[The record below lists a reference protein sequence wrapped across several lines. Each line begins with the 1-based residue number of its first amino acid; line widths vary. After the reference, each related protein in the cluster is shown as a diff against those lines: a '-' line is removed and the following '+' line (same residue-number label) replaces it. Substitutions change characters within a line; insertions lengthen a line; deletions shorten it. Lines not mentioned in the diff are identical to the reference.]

1 MTILQVVHKYLHN
14 PRVFTIH
21 GVIADIFLQ
30 IVLQLCTPLYYL
42 RISKTNKTT
51 IMLIDVISKELG
63 LQADKVRNTVELLE
77 SGATVPFIARYRKE
91 ATGSMD
97 EVAIGNIKDMH
108 ERLKALVQRKET
120 IIVTIEEQGKLTPEL
135 KKRIDACFD
144 SVELED
150 IYLPYK
156 PKRRTRATMARER
169 GLEPLADIIIQQQCN
184 DVKGRA
190 RSFVCSDVP
199 TANDAIAGACD
210 IIAERVSEDEGA
222 RNAVRRLFSRR
233 GILVSKVVK
242 GKEGDGIKYSDYYE
256 WQENISRIS
265 SHRLLAI
272 MRGEDE
278 GFLRVS
284 ITADTDEAVEQLN
297 RRFVKRFSST
307 REYMELAIADG
318 YKRLLAPSIQT
329 ETRNAAKEKADD
341 EAIAVFAENLRQ
353 LLMSSPLGQKRVLAI
368 DPGFRTGCK
377 VVVLDSQGNLVRH
390 TVIYPHPPQNDRE
403 GAAHIITSLAKDY
416 AIEAFA
422 IGNGTAGR
430 ETEDFVRTLGL
441 AADIFPVNED
451 GASVYSASAVAR
463 EEFPDEDVTV
473 RGAVSIGRRLI
484 DPLSELVKIEPRSI
498 GVGQY
503 QHSVDQGKL
512 KERLDVVVE
521 SCVNKV
527 GVNLNT
533 ATKQILTHISG
544 LGPSL
549 AENIVKYRAANGDF
563 RTRKELLKVP
573 RLGNKA
579 FEQAAGFLRVIGG
592 DEPLDN
598 TAVHPESYDIVAR
611 MAKDSGVSLG
621 EFIANAELRKKVHLP
636 NYVTGSVG
644 MPTLTDIMDSL
655 NKRGLDPREQAKAFS
670 FDPNV
675 HGIEDLRVGMVL
687 PGLVSNITAF
697 GAFVNI
703 GVHQDGLVHIS
714 QLADRYVSSPGDV
727 VKLGQQVMVKVVE
740 VDLKRRR
747 ISLSMRGV

>member
-1 MTILQVVHKYLHN
+1 MLVNI
-14 PRVFTIH
+14 
-21 GVIADIFLQ
+21 IA
-30 IVLQLCTPLYYL
+30 
-42 RISKTNKTT
+42 
-51 IMLIDVISKELG
+51 KEFG
-63 LQADKVRNTVELLE
+63 LQPAKVKNTVELLDG
-77 SGATVPFIARYRKE
+77 GATVPFIARYRKE

-97 EVAIGNIKDMH
+97 EVAIGGIKDMY
-108 ERLKALVQRKET
+108 EKLKALQQRKAT
-120 IIVTIEEQGKLTPEL
+120 VISTIEELGKLTPEL
-135 KKRIDACFD
+135 KKRIDDCFD
-144 SVELED
+144 AVELED
-150 IYLPYK
+150 IYLPFK
-156 PKRRTRATMARER
+156 PKRRTRATIAKER
-169 GLEPLADIIIQQQCN
+169 GLEPLADYIYLQQGS

-190 RSFVCSDVP
+190 RTFINKDVP
-199 TANDAIAGACD
+199 TADDAIAGACD

-222 RNAVRRLFSRR
+222 RNIVRRLFSRF
-233 GILVSKVVK
+233 GILSSKVVK
-242 GKEGDGIKYSDYYE
+242 GKEADGIKYSDYYE
-256 WQENISRIS
+256 WQESVARIS

-284 ITADTDEAVEQLN
+284 IAVDTEEATAQLN
-297 RRFVKRFSST
+297 RRLVKRFSPS
-307 REYMELAIADG
+307 REYMETAVADG
-318 YKRLLAPSIQT
+318 YKRLLAPSIEN
-329 ETRNAAKEKADD
+329 ETRAAAKVRADD

-377 VVVLDSQGNLVRH
+377 VVVLDSQGNLVYN
-390 TVIYPHPPQNDRE
+390 TVIYPHQPHNDRE
-403 GAAHIITSLAKDY
+403 SAARIVVSLVQDY
-416 AIEAFA
+416 SIEAFA

-430 ETEDFVRTLGL
+430 ETEDFVRKLDTG
-441 AADIFPVNED
+441 AEIFSVNED
-451 GASVYSASAVAR
+451 GASVYSASPVAR
-463 EEFPDEDVTV
+463 EEFPNEDVTV

-503 QHSVDQGKL
+503 QHSVDQAKL

-521 SCVNKV
+521 SCVNWV

-544 LGPSL
+544 LGPAL
-549 AENIVKYRAANGDF
+549 AENIVKYRAENGDF
-563 RTRKELLKVP
+563 RNRKQLLKVP

-579 FEQAAGFLRVIGG
+579 FEQAAGFLRVVGG

-598 TAVHPESYDIVAR
+598 TAVHPESYGVVVR
-611 MAKDSGVSLG
+611 MAKDMGVSL
-621 EFIANAELRKKVHLP
+621 EQFISDADLRKKVQLQ
-636 NYVTGSVG
+636 NYVTEKAG

-675 HGIEDLRVGMVL
+675 HELEDLRTGMVL

-714 QLADRYVSSPGDV
+714 QLADKFVSSPNDV
-727 VKLGQQVMVKVVE
+727 VKLGQQVMVRVVE
-740 VDLKRRR
+740 VDMKRRR
-747 ISLSMRGV
+747 ISLSMKGV

>member
-1 MTILQVVHKYLHN
+1 
-14 PRVFTIH
+14 
-21 GVIADIFLQ
+21 
-30 IVLQLCTPLYYL
+30 
-42 RISKTNKTT
+42 
-51 IMLIDVISKELG
+51 MLINIISKELG
-63 LQADKVRNTVELLE
+63 LNADKVRNTVELLE
-77 SGATVPFIARYRKE
+77 GGATVPFIARYRKE

-97 EVAIGNIKDMH
+97 EVAIGNIKEMH
-108 ERLKALVQRKET
+108 EKLKAIVQRKET
-120 IIVTIEEQGKLTPEL
+120 IIATIEEQGKLTPEL
-135 KKRIDACFD
+135 KKRIDNCFD
-144 SVELED
+144 AVELED

-156 PKRRTRATMARER
+156 PKRRTRATMAKER
-169 GLEPLADIIIQQQCN
+169 GLEPLADLIMMQQN
-184 DVKGRA
+184 ADIRGRA
-190 RSFVCSDVP
+190 QGFVCGEVP
-199 TANDAIAGACD
+199 TPDDAIAGACD

-222 RNAVRRLFSRR
+222 RNAIRRLFARH
-233 GILVSKVVK
+233 GVLASKVVK
-242 GKEGDGIKYSDYYE
+242 GKEADGVKYADYYE
-256 WQENISRIS
+256 WQENVARIS

-272 MRGEDE
+272 MRGEEE
-278 GFLRVS
+278 GFLRMS
-284 ITADTDEAVEQLN
+284 IGVDADEAVEMLN
-297 RRFVKRFSST
+297 RRFVKRPST
-307 REYMELAIADG
+307 SRPFIEAAVADG
-318 YKRLLAPSIQT
+318 YKRLLAPSIEN
-329 ETRNAAKEKADD
+329 ETRGNAKQRADD

-353 LLMSSPLGQKRVLAI
+353 LLMSSPLGQKRVIAI

-377 VVVLDSQGNLVRH
+377 VVVLDSQGNLIRH
-390 TVIYPHPPQNDRE
+390 TVIYPHPPQNDRD
-403 GAAHIITSLAKDY
+403 AAARIITSLVNDY

-430 ETEDFVRTLGL
+430 ETEDFVRKLGL
-441 AADIFPVNED
+441 SPEIFSVNED

-598 TAVHPESYDIVAR
+598 TAVHPESYCIVVK
-611 MAKDSGVSLG
+611 MAKDLGVSLK
-621 EFIANAELRKKVHLP
+621 EFIDNAELRKKVVLS
-636 NYVTGSVG
+636 NYVTDKVG
-644 MPTLTDIMDSL
+644 MPTLNDIMDAL

-675 HGIEDLRVGMVL
+675 HEIEDLHAGMVL

-714 QLADRYVSSPGDV
+714 QLADKFVSSPGDV
-727 VKLGQQVMVKVVE
+727 VKLGQQVMVRVTE
-740 VDLKRRR
+740 VDLKRKR
-747 ISLSMRGV
+747 ISLSMRGL

>member
-1 MTILQVVHKYLHN
+1 
-14 PRVFTIH
+14 
-21 GVIADIFLQ
+21 
-30 IVLQLCTPLYYL
+30 
-42 RISKTNKTT
+42 
-51 IMLIDVISKELG
+51 MLIDIIAKETG
-63 LQADKVRNTVELLE
+63 LAADKVRNTVELLE
-77 SGATVPFIARYRKE
+77 GGATVPFIARYRKE

-108 ERLKALVQRKET
+108 ERLKAIVQRKDT
-120 IIVTIEEQGKLTPEL
+120 VIATIEEQGKLTPEL
-135 KKRIDACFD
+135 KKRIENCFD
-144 SVELED
+144 AVELED

-156 PKRRTRATMARER
+156 PKRRTRATMAKER
-169 GLEPLADIIIQQQCN
+169 GLEPLADLILLQQN
-184 DVKGRA
+184 VDLKGRA
-190 RSFVCSDVP
+190 RGFVCADVP
-199 TANDAIAGACD
+199 TADDALAGACD

-222 RNAVRRLFSRR
+222 RNAMRRLFARR
-233 GILVSKVVK
+233 GVLVSKVVK
-242 GKEGDGIKYSDYYE
+242 GKEADGIKYADYYE
-256 WQENISRIS
+256 WEESISRIS

-278 GFLRVS
+278 GFLRMS
-284 ITADTDEAVEQLN
+284 IGVDADEAVEMLN
-297 RRFVKRFSST
+297 RRFVKRPSSS
-307 REYMELAIADG
+307 RAFIEAAVADG
-318 YKRLLAPSIQT
+318 FKRLLAPSMEN
-329 ETRNAAKEKADD
+329 ETRSNAKQRADD

-377 VVVLDSQGNLVRH
+377 VVVLDSQGNLVHH
-390 TVIYPHPPQNDRE
+390 TVIYPHQPQNDRD
-403 GAAHIITSLAKDY
+403 AAARIITSLVNDY

-430 ETEDFVRTLGL
+430 ETEDFVRRLGL
-441 AADIFPVNED
+441 GADIFPVNED

-512 KERLDVVVE
+512 KQRLDVVVE

-527 GVNLNT
+527 GVNVNT

-544 LGPSL
+544 LGPVL
-549 AENIVKYRAANGDF
+549 ADNIVKYRAANGDF
-563 RTRKELLKVP
+563 RTRKELLNVP

-579 FEQAAGFLRVIGG
+579 FEQAAGFLRVVGG
-592 DEPLDN
+592 DNPLDS
-598 TAVHPESYDIVAR
+598 TAVHPESYNIVIR
-611 MAKDSGVSLG
+611 MAKDCGVSL
-621 EFIANAELRKKVHLP
+621 EQFIADGELRKKVELRR
-636 NYVTGSVG
+636 YVTDKVG
-644 MPTLTDIMDSL
+644 LPTLTDIMDAL

-675 HGIEDLRVGMVL
+675 HEIEDLHVGMVL

-714 QLADRYVSSPGDV
+714 QLADKFVSSPGDV
-727 VKLGQQVMVKVVE
+727 VKLGQQVMVRVVE

-747 ISLSMRGV
+747 ISLSMKSI

>member
-1 MTILQVVHKYLHN
+1 
-14 PRVFTIH
+14 
-21 GVIADIFLQ
+21 
-30 IVLQLCTPLYYL
+30 
-42 RISKTNKTT
+42 
-51 IMLIDVISKELG
+51 MLIRIIAKELA
-63 LQADKVRNTVELLE
+63 LAPEYVKNTVELLE
-77 SGATVPFIARYRKE
+77 GGATIPFIARYRKE

-108 ERLKALVQRKET
+108 EKLTALMQRKET
-120 IIVTIEEQGKLTPEL
+120 IIATIEEQGKLTKEL
-135 KKRIDACFD
+135 KERIGNCFD

-156 PKRRTRATMARER
+156 PKRRTRATIAKER
-169 GLEPLADIIIQQQCN
+169 GLEPLADLIFLQQCN

-190 RSFVCSDVP
+190 RAFVCADVP
-199 TANDAIAGACD
+199 APEDAIAGACD

-222 RNAVRRLFSRR
+222 RNAIRRIFSRY
-233 GILVSKVVK
+233 GVLVSKVVK

-272 MRGEDE
+272 MRGEEE
-278 GFLRVS
+278 GYLRVS
-284 ITADTDEAVEQLN
+284 ITVDTEEAVSQLY
-297 RRFVKRFSST
+297 RRFVKRFSPS
-307 REYMELAIADG
+307 REYMELAVADG
-318 YKRLLAPSIQT
+318 YKRLLAPSIEN
-329 ETRNAAKEKADD
+329 ETRGNAKQRADD
-341 EAIAVFAENLRQ
+341 EAITVFAENLRQ

-377 VVVLDSQGNLVRH
+377 VVVLDSQGNLVNH
-390 TVIYPHPPQNDRE
+390 TVIYPHQPHNDRE
-403 GAAHIITSLAKDY
+403 SAARTVMSLVQDY
-416 AIEAFA
+416 SIEAFA

-430 ETEDFVRTLGL
+430 ETEDFVRNLGV
-441 AADIFPVNED
+441 AAEIFSVNED
-451 GASVYSASAVAR
+451 GASVYSASQVAR
-463 EEFPDEDVTV
+463 EEFPNEDVTV

-503 QHSVDQGKL
+503 QHSVDQTKL

-533 ATKQILTHISG
+533 ATKQILTHVSG
-544 LGPSL
+544 LGPAL
-549 AENIVKYRAANGDF
+549 AENIVKFRAENGNF

-579 FEQAAGFLRVIGG
+579 FEQSAGFLRVVGG

-598 TAVHPESYDIVAR
+598 TAVHPESYGIVVK
-611 MAKDSGVSLG
+611 MAKDMNVSL
-621 EFIANAELRKKVHLP
+621 EQFISDTELRKKIQLQ
-636 NYVTGSVG
+636 NYVTEKVG

-655 NKRGLDPREQAKAFS
+655 NKRGLDPREKAKAFS

-675 HGIEDLRVGMVL
+675 HELEDLREGMVL

-714 QLADRYVSSPGDV
+714 QLADKFVSSPNDV
-727 VKLGQQVMVKVVE
+727 VKLGQQVMVRVVE

>member
-1 MTILQVVHKYLHN
+1 
-14 PRVFTIH
+14 
-21 GVIADIFLQ
+21 
-30 IVLQLCTPLYYL
+30 
-42 RISKTNKTT
+42 
-51 IMLIDVISKELG
+51 MLTEIISKELG
-63 LQADKVRNTVELLE
+63 LDASRVKNTIELLE
-77 SGATVPFIARYRKE
+77 GGATVPFIARYRKE

-97 EVAIGNIKDMH
+97 EVAIGNIKEMH
-108 ERLKALVQRKET
+108 EKLKAIVQRKET
-120 IIVTIEEQGKLTPEL
+120 VIATIEELGKLTPEL
-135 KKRIDACFD
+135 KKRIDSCFD
-144 SVELED
+144 AVELED
-150 IYLPYK
+150 IYLPFK
-156 PKRRTRATMARER
+156 PKRRTRATIAKER
-169 GLEPLADIIIQQQCN
+169 GLEPLADYIMLQQSG
-184 DVKGRA
+184 DVEGRA
-190 RSFVCSDVP
+190 RTFISADVP
-199 TANDAIAGACD
+199 TPDDAIAGACD

-222 RNAVRRLFSRR
+222 RNSMRRMFARH
-233 GILVSKVVK
+233 GVLVSKVVK
-242 GKEGDGIKYSDYYE
+242 GKEADGIKYADYYD
-256 WQENISRIS
+256 WQERVERIS

-272 MRGEDE
+272 MRGEEE
-278 GFLRVS
+278 GFLRMS
-284 ITADTDEAVEQLN
+284 IGVDAEEATEMLN
-297 RRFVKRFSST
+297 RRFVKRPSPSRKFI
-307 REYMELAIADG
+307 EAAVADG
-318 YKRLLAPSIQT
+318 YKRLLAPSIEN
-329 ETRNAAKEKADD
+329 ETRSNSKQRADE
-341 EAIAVFAENLRQ
+341 EAISVFAENLRQ

-390 TVIYPHPPQNDRE
+390 TVIYPHPPQNDRVS
-403 GAAHIITSLAKDY
+403 AADIISSLVKDY
-416 AIEAFA
+416 SIEAFA

-430 ETEDFVRTLGL
+430 ETEDFVRSL
-441 AADIFPVNED
+441 ALDPDIFPVNED

-503 QHSVDQGKL
+503 QHSVDQTRL

-527 GVNLNT
+527 GVNVNT

-544 LGPSL
+544 LGPVL
-549 AENIVKYRAANGDF
+549 AENIVRYRAENGDF

-579 FEQAAGFLRVIGG
+579 FEQAAGFLRVVGG
-592 DEPLDN
+592 DNPLDN
-598 TAVHPESYDIVAR
+598 TAVHPESYSIVEC
-611 MAKDSGVSLG
+611 MAKDSGVTLE
-621 EFIANAELRKKVHLP
+621 EFIANGDLRKKVQLSKYAGG
-636 NYVTGSVG
+636 NVG
-644 MPTLTDIMDSL
+644 MPTLTDIMDAL

-675 HGIEDLRVGMVL
+675 REIEDLREGMIL

-714 QLADRYVSSPGDV
+714 QLADKYVSSPGDV
-727 VKLGQQVMVKVVE
+727 VKLGQQVMVRVVE

>member
-1 MTILQVVHKYLHN
+1 MLIN
-14 PRVFTIH
+14 I
-21 GVIADIFLQ
+21 
-30 IVLQLCTPLYYL
+30 
-42 RISKTNKTT
+42 ISKQ
-51 IMLIDVISKELG
+51 LG
-63 LQADKVRNTVELLE
+63 LQADKVRNTVDLLE
-77 SGATVPFIARYRKE
+77 GGATVPFIARYRKE
-91 ATGSMD
+91 VTGSMD
-97 EVAIGNIKDMH
+97 EVAISNIKDVYEKM
-108 ERLKALVQRKET
+108 KALVQRKET
-120 IIVTIEEQGKLTPEL
+120 IIVTIEQQGKLTPEL
-135 KKRIDACFD
+135 KKRIDDCYD
-144 SVELED
+144 SLELED
-150 IYLPYK
+150 IYLPYR
-156 PKRRTRATMARER
+156 PKRRTRATIARER
-169 GLEPLADIIIQQQCN
+169 GLEPLADLIMQQQCN

-190 RSFVCSDVP
+190 RGFVCADVP
-199 TANDAIAGACD
+199 TADDAVAGACD

-222 RNAVRRLFSRR
+222 RNVVRRLFSRH
-233 GILVSKVVK
+233 GLLVSKVIK

-256 WQENISRIS
+256 WQESISRIS

-278 GFLRVS
+278 GYLRVS
-284 ITADTDEAVEQLN
+284 VTVDAEEAISQLN
-297 RRFVKRFSST
+297 RRLVKRFSPA
-307 REYMELAIADG
+307 REYMKLAIADG
-318 YKRLLAPSIQT
+318 YKRLLAPSIEN

-390 TVIYPHPPQNDRE
+390 TLIYPHPPQNDRE
-403 GAAHIITSLAKDY
+403 GAAHIITSLVKDY

-430 ETEDFVRTLGL
+430 ETEDFVRNLGL
-441 AADIFPVNED
+441 AADIFSVNED

-512 KERLDVVVE
+512 KERLDAVVE
-521 SCVNKV
+521 SCVNRV

-549 AENIVKYRAANGDF
+549 AENIVKFRAANGDF

-573 RLGNKA
+573 RLGSKA
-579 FEQAAGFLRVIGG
+579 FEQAAGFLRVVGG

-598 TAVHPESYDIVAR
+598 TAVHPESYNIVVK
-611 MAKDSGVSLG
+611 MAKDSAVSLE
-621 EFIANAELRKKVHLP
+621 EFISNAELRKKVTLA
-636 NYVTGSVG
+636 NYVTDKVG

-655 NKRGLDPREQAKAFS
+655 NKRGLDPREQARAFS

-675 HGIEDLRVGMVL
+675 HGIEDLHIGMVL

-714 QLADRYVSSPGDV
+714 QLADKYVSSPNDV
-727 VKLGQQVMVKVVE
+727 VRLGQQVMVKVVE

-747 ISLSMRGV
+747 ISLSMRSV

>member
-1 MTILQVVHKYLHN
+1 
-14 PRVFTIH
+14 
-21 GVIADIFLQ
+21 
-30 IVLQLCTPLYYL
+30 
-42 RISKTNKTT
+42 
-51 IMLIDVISKELG
+51 MLINIISKELG
-63 LQADKVRNTVELLE
+63 LNADKVRNTVELLE
-77 SGATVPFIARYRKE
+77 GGATVPFIARYRKE

-108 ERLKALVQRKET
+108 EKLKAIVQRKET
-120 IIVTIEEQGKLTPEL
+120 IIATIEEQGKLTPEL
-135 KKRIDACFD
+135 KKRIDNCFD
-144 SVELED
+144 AVELED
-150 IYLPYK
+150 IYLPYR
-156 PKRRTRATMARER
+156 PKRRTRATMAKER
-169 GLEPLADIIIQQQCN
+169 GLEPLADLIMLQQN
-184 DVKGRA
+184 ADIRGRA
-190 RSFVCSDVP
+190 QGFVCSEVP
-199 TANDAIAGACD
+199 TADDAIAGACD

-222 RNAVRRLFSRR
+222 RNAIRRLFARH
-233 GILVSKVVK
+233 GVLASKVVK
-242 GKEGDGIKYSDYYE
+242 GKEADGVKYADYYE
-256 WQENISRIS
+256 WQENVARIS

-272 MRGEDE
+272 MRGEEE
-278 GFLRVS
+278 GFLRMS
-284 ITADTDEAVEQLN
+284 IGVDADEAVEMLN
-297 RRFVKRFSST
+297 RRFVKRPST
-307 REYMELAIADG
+307 SRQFIEAAVADG
-318 YKRLLAPSIQT
+318 YKRLLAPSIEN
-329 ETRNAAKEKADD
+329 ETRGNAKQRADD

-390 TVIYPHPPQNDRE
+390 TVIYPHPPQNDRDS
-403 GAAHIITSLAKDY
+403 AARIITSLVKDY

-430 ETEDFVRTLGL
+430 ETEDFVRSLGL
-441 AADIFPVNED
+441 AADVFSVNED

-463 EEFPDEDVTV
+463 EEFPNEDVTV

-512 KERLDVVVE
+512 KQRLDVVVE

-527 GVNLNT
+527 GVNVNT

-544 LGPSL
+544 LGPVL

-563 RTRKELLKVP
+563 RTRKELLNVP

-579 FEQAAGFLRVIGG
+579 FEQAAGFLRVVGG
-592 DEPLDN
+592 DNPLDS
-598 TAVHPESYDIVAR
+598 TAVHPESYNIVTK
-611 MAKDSGVSLG
+611 MAKDCAMSL
-621 EFIANAELRKKVHLP
+621 EQFIADGELRKKIELQR
-636 NYVTGSVG
+636 YVTDKVG
-644 MPTLTDIMDSL
+644 LPTLTDIMDAL

-675 HGIEDLRVGMVL
+675 HEIEDLHVGMVL

-714 QLADRYVSSPGDV
+714 QLADKFVSSPGDV
-727 VKLGQQVMVKVVE
+727 VKLGQQVMVRVVE

-747 ISLSMRGV
+747 ISLSMKSL

>member
-1 MTILQVVHKYLHN
+1 
-14 PRVFTIH
+14 
-21 GVIADIFLQ
+21 
-30 IVLQLCTPLYYL
+30 
-42 RISKTNKTT
+42 
-51 IMLIDVISKELG
+51 MLINIIAKETG
-63 LQADKVRNTVELLE
+63 LAADKVRNTVELLE
-77 SGATVPFIARYRKE
+77 GGATVPFIARYRKE

-108 ERLKALVQRKET
+108 ERLKAIVQRKDT
-120 IIVTIEEQGKLTPEL
+120 IIATIEEQGKLTPEL
-135 KKRIDACFD
+135 KKRIDNCFD
-144 SVELED
+144 AVELED

-156 PKRRTRATMARER
+156 PKRRTRATMAKER
-169 GLEPLADIIIQQQCN
+169 GLEPLADLILMQQN
-184 DVKGRA
+184 VDLKGRA
-190 RSFVCSDVP
+190 QNFVCAEVP
-199 TANDAIAGACD
+199 TADDALAGACD

-222 RNAVRRLFSRR
+222 RNAMRRLYARR
-233 GILVSKVVK
+233 GVLVSKVVK
-242 GKEGDGIKYSDYYE
+242 GKEADGIKYADYYE

-278 GFLRVS
+278 GFLRMS
-284 ITADTDEAVEQLN
+284 IGVDADEAVEMLN
-297 RRFVKRFSST
+297 RRFVKRPSSS
-307 REYMELAIADG
+307 RGYIEAAVADG
-318 YKRLLAPSIQT
+318 FKRLLAPSMEN
-329 ETRNAAKEKADD
+329 ETRSNAKQRADD

-377 VVVLDSQGNLVRH
+377 VVVLDSQGNLVYH
-390 TVIYPHPPQNDRE
+390 TVIYPHPPQNDRD
-403 GAAHIITSLAKDY
+403 GATRIIISLVNDY

-430 ETEDFVRTLGL
+430 ETEDFVRRLGL
-441 AADIFPVNED
+441 DADIFSVNED

-503 QHSVDQGKL
+503 QHSVDQAKL

-521 SCVNKV
+521 SCVNRV

-544 LGPSL
+544 LGPAL
-549 AENIVKYRAANGDF
+549 AENIVKYRSANGDF

-579 FEQAAGFLRVIGG
+579 FEQAAGFLRVVGG

-598 TAVHPESYDIVAR
+598 TAVHPESYGIVAK
-611 MAKDSGVSLG
+611 MAKDYGVSLD
-621 EFIANAELRKKVHLP
+621 EFISNGELRKKVVLS
-636 NYVTGSVG
+636 NYVTDKVG
-644 MPTLTDIMDSL
+644 MPTLTDIMDAL
-655 NKRGLDPREQAKAFS
+655 NKRGLDPREPAKVFS
-670 FDPNV
+670 FDPSV
-675 HGIEDLRVGMVL
+675 HEIEDLRAGMVL

-714 QLADRYVSSPGDV
+714 QLADKYISSPGDV
-727 VKLGQQVMVKVVE
+727 VKLGQQVMVRVVE

-747 ISLSMRGV
+747 VSLSMRGI

>member
-1 MTILQVVHKYLHN
+1 
-14 PRVFTIH
+14 
-21 GVIADIFLQ
+21 
-30 IVLQLCTPLYYL
+30 
-42 RISKTNKTT
+42 
-51 IMLIDVISKELG
+51 MLINIIAKELG
-63 LQADKVRNTVELLE
+63 FARDKVKNTVELLE
-77 SGATVPFIARYRKE
+77 GGATVPFIARYRKE

-97 EVAIGNIKDMH
+97 EVAIGNVKDMY
-108 ERLKALVQRKET
+108 EKLTAIVQRKET
-120 IIVTIEEQGKLTPEL
+120 IIATIEEQGKLTPEL
-135 KKRIDACFD
+135 KMRIDGCFD
-144 SVELED
+144 AVELED

-156 PKRRTRATMARER
+156 PKRRTRATIARER
-169 GLEPLADIIIQQQCN
+169 GLEPLADLIFMQQCS
-184 DVKGRA
+184 DVRGRA
-190 RSFVCSDVP
+190 RSFICADVP
-199 TANDAIAGACD
+199 GVDEAIAGACD

-222 RNAVRRLFSRR
+222 RNSLRRLYSRS
-233 GILVSKVVK
+233 GVIVSKVVK
-242 GKEGDGIKYSDYYE
+242 GKEPDGIKYSDYYE
-256 WQENISRIS
+256 WQESVSRVS
-265 SHRLLAI
+265 SHRLLAM
-272 MRGEDE
+272 MRGEEE

-284 ITADTDEAVEQLN
+284 ITVDTDEAVAQLN
-297 RRFVKRFSST
+297 RRFVKRFSPS
-307 REYMELAIADG
+307 REYMEHAVADG
-318 YKRLLAPSIQT
+318 YKRLLAPSMEN
-329 ETRNAAKEKADD
+329 ETRGNAKQRADD

-377 VVVLDSQGNLVRH
+377 VVVLDSQGNLVYH
-390 TVIYPHPPQNDRE
+390 TVIYPHPPQNDRDT
-403 GAAHIITSLAKDY
+403 AARIITSLVGDY

-430 ETEDFVRTLGL
+430 ETEDFVRRLGL
-441 AADIFPVNED
+441 GADIFPVNED

-544 LGPSL
+544 LGPAL
-549 AENIVKYRAANGDF
+549 AENIVKYRAENGDF

-592 DEPLDN
+592 DNLLDS
-598 TAVHPESYDIVAR
+598 TAVHPESYGIVMQ
-611 MAKDSGVSLG
+611 MAKDLGVSL
-621 EFIANAELRKKVHLP
+621 EQFISDGELRRKVVLS
-636 NYVTGSVG
+636 NYLTDKVG
-644 MPTLTDIMDSL
+644 MPTLNDIIEAL
-655 NKRGLDPREQAKAFS
+655 NKRGLDPREQARAFS
-670 FDPNV
+670 FDPNI
-675 HGIEDLRVGMVL
+675 HEIEDLRVGMVV

-714 QLADRYVSSPGDV
+714 QLADRFVSSPGDV
-727 VKLGQQVMVKVVE
+727 VKLGQQVMVRVVE

-747 ISLSMRGV
+747 ISLSMKGI

>member
-1 MTILQVVHKYLHN
+1 
-14 PRVFTIH
+14 
-21 GVIADIFLQ
+21 
-30 IVLQLCTPLYYL
+30 
-42 RISKTNKTT
+42 
-51 IMLIDVISKELG
+51 MLINIISKELG
-63 LQADKVRNTVELLE
+63 LNADKVRNTVELLE
-77 SGATVPFIARYRKE
+77 GGATVPFIARYRKE

-97 EVAIGNIKDMH
+97 EVAIGNIKEMH
-108 ERLKALVQRKET
+108 EKLKAIVQRKET
-120 IIVTIEEQGKLTPEL
+120 IIATIEEQGKLTPEL
-135 KKRIDACFD
+135 KKRIDNCFD
-144 SVELED
+144 AVELED
-150 IYLPYK
+150 IYLPYR
-156 PKRRTRATMARER
+156 PKRRTRATMAKER
-169 GLEPLADIIIQQQCN
+169 GLEPLADLIMMQQN
-184 DVKGRA
+184 ADIRGRA
-190 RSFVCSDVP
+190 QGFVCSEVP
-199 TANDAIAGACD
+199 TTDDAIAGACD

-222 RNAVRRLFSRR
+222 RNAIRRLFARH
-233 GILVSKVVK
+233 GVLASKVVK
-242 GKEGDGIKYSDYYE
+242 GKEADGVKYADYYE
-256 WQENISRIS
+256 WQENVARIS

-272 MRGEDE
+272 MRGEEE
-278 GFLRVS
+278 GFLRMS
-284 ITADTDEAVEQLN
+284 IGVDADEAVEMLN
-297 RRFVKRFSST
+297 RRFVKRPST
-307 REYMELAIADG
+307 SRQFIEAAVTDG
-318 YKRLLAPSIQT
+318 YKRLLAPSIEN
-329 ETRNAAKEKADD
+329 ETRGNAKQRADD

-353 LLMSSPLGQKRVLAI
+353 LLLSSPLGQKRVIAI

-377 VVVLDSQGNLVRH
+377 VVVLDSQGNLIRH
-390 TVIYPHPPQNDRE
+390 TVIYPHPPLNDRDT
-403 GAAHIITSLAKDY
+403 AARIITSLVNDY

-430 ETEDFVRTLGL
+430 ETEDFVRKLSL
-441 AADIFPVNED
+441 SPEIFSVNED

-573 RLGNKA
+573 RLGNKV

-598 TAVHPESYDIVAR
+598 TAVHPESYCIVVK
-611 MAKDSGVSLG
+611 MAKDMGVSLK
-621 EFIANAELRKKVHLP
+621 EFIDNAELRKKVILS
-636 NYVTGSVG
+636 NYVTDKVG
-644 MPTLTDIMDSL
+644 MPTLTDIMDAL
-655 NKRGLDPREQAKAFS
+655 NKRGLDPREQAKAFL

-675 HGIEDLRVGMVL
+675 HEIEDLRAGMVL

-714 QLADRYVSSPGDV
+714 QLADKFVSSPGDV
-727 VKLGQQVMVKVVE
+727 VKLGQQVMVRVTE
-740 VDLKRRR
+740 VDLKRKR
-747 ISLSMRGV
+747 ISLSMRGL

>member
-1 MTILQVVHKYLHN
+1 
-14 PRVFTIH
+14 
-21 GVIADIFLQ
+21 
-30 IVLQLCTPLYYL
+30 
-42 RISKTNKTT
+42 
-51 IMLIDVISKELG
+51 MLTEIISKELG
-63 LQADKVRNTVELLE
+63 LDASRVKNTIELLE
-77 SGATVPFIARYRKE
+77 GGATVPFIARYRKE

-97 EVAIGNIKDMH
+97 EVAIGNIKEMH
-108 ERLKALVQRKET
+108 EKLKAIVQRKET
-120 IIVTIEEQGKLTPEL
+120 VIATIEDQGKLTPEL
-135 KKRIDACFD
+135 KKRIDSCFD
-144 SVELED
+144 AVELED
-150 IYLPYK
+150 IYLPFK
-156 PKRRTRATMARER
+156 PKRRTRATIAKER
-169 GLEPLADIIIQQQCN
+169 GLEPLADYIMLQQSG
-184 DVKGRA
+184 DVEGRA
-190 RSFVCSDVP
+190 RTFISADVP
-199 TANDAIAGACD
+199 TPEDAIAGACD

-222 RNAVRRLFSRR
+222 RNSMRRMFARH
-233 GILVSKVVK
+233 GVLVSKVVK
-242 GKEGDGIKYSDYYE
+242 GKEADGIKYADYYD
-256 WQENISRIS
+256 WQERVERIS

-272 MRGEDE
+272 MRGEEE
-278 GFLRVS
+278 GFLRMS
-284 ITADTDEAVEQLN
+284 IGVDAEEATEMLN
-297 RRFVKRFSST
+297 RRFVKRPSPARKFI
-307 REYMELAIADG
+307 EAAVADG
-318 YKRLLAPSIQT
+318 YKRLLAPSIEN
-329 ETRNAAKEKADD
+329 ETRSNSKQRADE
-341 EAIAVFAENLRQ
+341 EAISVFAENLRQ

-390 TVIYPHPPQNDRE
+390 TVIYPHPPQNDRVS
-403 GAAHIITSLAKDY
+403 AADIISSLVKDY

-430 ETEDFVRTLGL
+430 ETEEFVRSL
-441 AADIFPVNED
+441 ALDPDIFSVNED

-503 QHSVDQGKL
+503 QHSVDQTRL

-527 GVNLNT
+527 GVNVNT

-544 LGPSL
+544 LGPAL
-549 AENIVKYRAANGDF
+549 AENIVRYRAENGDF

-579 FEQAAGFLRVIGG
+579 FEQAAGFLRVVGG
-592 DEPLDN
+592 DNPLDN
-598 TAVHPESYDIVAR
+598 TAVHPESYGIVER
-611 MAKDSGVSLG
+611 MAKDSGVTLE
-621 EFIANAELRKKVHLP
+621 EFIANGELRKKVQLSKYAGG
-636 NYVTGSVG
+636 NVG
-644 MPTLTDIMDSL
+644 MPTLTDIMDAL

-675 HGIEDLRVGMVL
+675 HEIEDLHVGMVL

-703 GVHQDGLVHIS
+703 GIHQDGLVHIS
-714 QLADRYVSSPGDV
+714 QLADKFVSSPGDV
-727 VKLGQQVMVKVVE
+727 VKLGQHVMVRVVE

-747 ISLSMRGV
+747 ISLSMKSI

>member
-1 MTILQVVHKYLHN
+1 
-14 PRVFTIH
+14 
-21 GVIADIFLQ
+21 
-30 IVLQLCTPLYYL
+30 
-42 RISKTNKTT
+42 
-51 IMLIDVISKELG
+51 MLIKIISKELG
-63 LQADKVRNTVELLE
+63 FAPDKVKNVVELLDG
-77 SGATVPFIARYRKE
+77 GATIPFISRYRKE

-97 EVAIGNIKDMH
+97 EVAVGSVKDMY
-108 ERLKALVQRKET
+108 ERLKTILQRKET
-120 IIVTIEEQGKLTPEL
+120 IIATIDEQGKLTPEL
-135 KKRIDACFD
+135 KQRIDNCFD
-144 SVELED
+144 AVELED
-150 IYLPYK
+150 IYLPYR
-156 PKRRTRATMARER
+156 PKRRTRATIAKER
-169 GLEPLADIIIQQQCN
+169 GLEPLADVIWLQQHN

-190 RSFVCSDVP
+190 RTFITADVP
-199 TANDAIAGACD
+199 TVDDAIAGACD
-210 IIAERVSEDEGA
+210 IIAERVSEDEHA
-222 RNAVRRLFSRR
+222 RSTVRRLFARNGVLS
-233 GILVSKVVK
+233 SKVVK

-256 WQENISRIS
+256 WQENVARIS

-272 MRGEDE
+272 MRGEEE
-278 GFLRVS
+278 GFLRMS
-284 ITADTDEAVEQLN
+284 ITIDSDDATERLCRQ
-297 RRFVKRFSST
+297 FVKRFSPSS
-307 REYMELAIADG
+307 EYMELAVADG
-318 YKRLLAPSIQT
+318 YKRLLAPSIEN
-329 ETRNAAKEKADD
+329 ETRGNAKQRADD

-377 VVVLDSQGNLVRH
+377 VVVLDSQGNLIHH

-403 GAAHIITSLAKDY
+403 GTARIITSLVKDY

-430 ETEDFVRTLGL
+430 ETEDFVRSLGL
-441 AADIFPVNED
+441 AADIFSVNED
-451 GASVYSASAVAR
+451 GASVYSASPVAR
-463 EEFPDEDVTV
+463 EEFPNEDVTV

-512 KERLDVVVE
+512 KQRLDVVVE

-527 GVNLNT
+527 GVNVNT

-544 LGPSL
+544 LGPVL

-563 RTRKELLKVP
+563 RTRKELLNVP

-579 FEQAAGFLRVIGG
+579 YEQAAGFLRVVGG
-592 DEPLDN
+592 ENPLDS
-598 TAVHPESYDIVAR
+598 TAVHPESYNIVIK
-611 MAKDSGVSLG
+611 MAKDSGVSL
-621 EFIANAELRKKVHLP
+621 EQFIVDGELRKKIELSH
-636 NYVTGSVG
+636 YVTDKVG
-644 MPTLTDIMDSL
+644 LPTLTDIMDAL
-655 NKRGLDPREQAKAFS
+655 NKRGLDPREQAKVFS

-675 HGIEDLRVGMVL
+675 HEIEDLRIGMVL

-714 QLADRYVSSPGDV
+714 QLADKFVSSPGDV
-727 VKLGQQVMVKVVE
+727 VKLGQQVMVRVVE

-747 ISLSMRGV
+747 ISLSMKSL

>member
-1 MTILQVVHKYLHN
+1 
-14 PRVFTIH
+14 
-21 GVIADIFLQ
+21 
-30 IVLQLCTPLYYL
+30 
-42 RISKTNKTT
+42 
-51 IMLIDVISKELG
+51 MLINIIAKETG
-63 LQADKVRNTVELLE
+63 LAADKVRNTVELLE
-77 SGATVPFIARYRKE
+77 GGATVPFIARYRKE

-108 ERLKALVQRKET
+108 ERLKAIVQRKDT
-120 IIVTIEEQGKLTPEL
+120 IIATIEEQGKLTPEL
-135 KKRIDACFD
+135 KKRIDDCFD
-144 SVELED
+144 AVELED

-156 PKRRTRATMARER
+156 PKRRTRATMAKER
-169 GLEPLADIIIQQQCN
+169 GLEPLADLILMQQN
-184 DVKGRA
+184 VDLKGRA
-190 RSFVCSDVP
+190 QGFVCADVP
-199 TANDAIAGACD
+199 TADDALAGACD

-222 RNAVRRLFSRR
+222 RNAMRRLFARH
-233 GILVSKVVK
+233 GVLVSKVVK
-242 GKEGDGIKYSDYYE
+242 GKEADGIKYADYYE

-265 SHRLLAI
+265 SHRMLAI

-278 GFLRVS
+278 GFLRMS
-284 ITADTDEAVEQLN
+284 IGVDADEAVEMLN
-297 RRFVKRFSST
+297 RRFVKRPSSS
-307 REYMELAIADG
+307 RGYIEAAVADG
-318 YKRLLAPSIQT
+318 FKRLLAPSMEN
-329 ETRNAAKEKADD
+329 ETRSNAKQRADD

-377 VVVLDSQGNLVRH
+377 VVVLDSQGNLVFH
-390 TVIYPHPPQNDRE
+390 TVIYPHPPQNDRD
-403 GAAHIITSLAKDY
+403 GSTRIITSLVNDY

-430 ETEDFVRTLGL
+430 ETEDFVRRLGMG
-441 AADIFPVNED
+441 ADIFSVNED

-503 QHSVDQGKL
+503 QHSVDQTKL

-544 LGPSL
+544 LGPAL

-579 FEQAAGFLRVIGG
+579 FEQAAGFLRVVGG

-598 TAVHPESYDIVAR
+598 TAVHPESYGIVVK

-621 EFIANAELRKKVHLP
+621 EFISNGELRKKVVLS
-636 NYVTGSVG
+636 NYVTDKVG
-644 MPTLTDIMDSL
+644 MPTLTDIMDAL

-675 HGIEDLRVGMVL
+675 HEIEDLRSGMVL

-714 QLADRYVSSPGDV
+714 QLADKYVSSPGDV
-727 VKLGQQVMVKVVE
+727 VKLGQQVMVRVVE

-747 ISLSMRGV
+747 ISLSMKGI

>member
-1 MTILQVVHKYLHN
+1 
-14 PRVFTIH
+14 
-21 GVIADIFLQ
+21 
-30 IVLQLCTPLYYL
+30 
-42 RISKTNKTT
+42 
-51 IMLIDVISKELG
+51 MLINIIAKETG
-63 LQADKVRNTVELLE
+63 LAADKVRNTVELLE
-77 SGATVPFIARYRKE
+77 GGATVPFIARYRKE

-108 ERLKALVQRKET
+108 ERLKAIVQRKDT
-120 IIVTIEEQGKLTPEL
+120 IIATIEEQGKLTPEL
-135 KKRIDACFD
+135 KKRIDNCFD
-144 SVELED
+144 AVELED

-156 PKRRTRATMARER
+156 PKRRTRATMAKER
-169 GLEPLADIIIQQQCN
+169 GLEPLADLIFLQQN
-184 DVKGRA
+184 VDLKGRA
-190 RSFVCSDVP
+190 QSFVCAEVP
-199 TANDAIAGACD
+199 TADDALAGACD

-222 RNAVRRLFSRR
+222 RNAMRRLYARR
-233 GILVSKVVK
+233 GVLVSKVVK
-242 GKEGDGIKYSDYYE
+242 GKEADGIKYADYYE
-256 WQENISRIS
+256 WEEGVSRIS

-278 GFLRVS
+278 GFLRMS
-284 ITADTDEAVEQLN
+284 IGVDADEAVEMLN
-297 RRFVKRFSST
+297 RRFVKRPSSS
-307 REYMELAIADG
+307 RGYIEAAVADG
-318 YKRLLAPSIQT
+318 FKRLLAPSMEN
-329 ETRNAAKEKADD
+329 ETRSNAKQRADD

-377 VVVLDSQGNLVRH
+377 VVVLDSQGNLVFH
-390 TVIYPHPPQNDRE
+390 TVIYPHPPQNDRD
-403 GAAHIITSLAKDY
+403 GATRIITSLVNDY

-430 ETEDFVRTLGL
+430 ETEDFVRRLGL
-441 AADIFPVNED
+441 GADIFSVNED

-503 QHSVDQGKL
+503 QHSVDQAKL

-544 LGPSL
+544 LGPAL

-579 FEQAAGFLRVIGG
+579 FEQAAGFLRVVGG

-598 TAVHPESYDIVAR
+598 TAVHPESYGIVVK

-621 EFIANAELRKKVHLP
+621 EFISSGELRKKVVLS
-636 NYVTGSVG
+636 NYVTDKVG
-644 MPTLTDIMDSL
+644 MPTLTDIMDAL

-675 HGIEDLRVGMVL
+675 HEIEDLRAGMVL

-714 QLADRYVSSPGDV
+714 QLADKYVSSPGDV
-727 VKLGQQVMVKVVE
+727 VKLGQQVIVRVVE

-747 ISLSMRGV
+747 ISLSMKGV

>member
-1 MTILQVVHKYLHN
+1 MSFSFG
-14 PRVFTIH
+14 RFCC
-21 GVIADIFLQ
+21 IFVQ
-30 IVLQLCTPLYYL
+30 
-42 RISKTNKTT
+42 KTK
-51 IMLIDVISKELG
+51 IESMLINIIAKELG
-63 LQADKVRNTVELLE
+63 LAADKVKNTVELLE
-77 SGATVPFIARYRKE
+77 GGATVPFVARYRKE

-108 ERLKALVQRKET
+108 EKLKVIVQRKDTVIAT
-120 IIVTIEEQGKLTPEL
+120 IDEQGKLTPEL
-135 KKRIDACFD
+135 KKRIENCFD
-144 SVELED
+144 AVELED
-150 IYLPYK
+150 IYLPYR
-156 PKRRTRATMARER
+156 PKRRTRATMAKER
-169 GLEPLADIIIQQQCN
+169 GLEPLADLILMQQN
-184 DVKGRA
+184 VDVRGRA
-190 RSFVCSDVP
+190 QSFVCTDVP
-199 TANDAIAGACD
+199 TVDDALSGACD

-222 RNAVRRLFSRR
+222 RNAMRRLFARR
-233 GILVSKVVK
+233 GVLVSKVVK
-242 GKEGDGIKYSDYYE
+242 GKEADGIKYADYYE
-256 WQENISRIS
+256 WQESVSRIS

-278 GFLRVS
+278 GFLRMS
-284 ITADTDEAVEQLN
+284 IGVDADEAVELLN
-297 RRFVKRFSST
+297 RRFVKRPSSSRVYIET
-307 REYMELAIADG
+307 AVADG
-318 YKRLLAPSIQT
+318 FKRLLAPSIEN
-329 ETRNAAKEKADD
+329 ETRSNAKQRADD

-390 TVIYPHPPQNDRE
+390 TVIYPHPPLNERD
-403 GAAHIITSLAKDY
+403 AAIRIITSLVNDY
-416 AIEAFA
+416 SIEAFA

-430 ETEDFVRTLGL
+430 ETEDFIRRMGL
-441 AADIFPVNED
+441 TPEIFSVNED
-451 GASVYSASAVAR
+451 GASVYSASVVAR

-503 QHSVDQGKL
+503 QHSVDQTKL

-544 LGPSL
+544 LGPAL
-549 AENIVKYRAANGDF
+549 AENIVRYRAENGEF

-579 FEQAAGFLRVIGG
+579 FEQAAGFLRVVGG

-598 TAVHPESYDIVAR
+598 TAVHPESYNIVVK
-611 MAKDSGVSLG
+611 MAKDSGVSLD
-621 EFIANAELRKKVHLP
+621 EFIANGELRKKVVLSK
-636 NYVTGSVG
+636 YVTEKVG
-644 MPTLTDIMDSL
+644 MPTLTDIMEAL
-655 NKRGLDPREQAKAFS
+655 NKRGLDPRDTAKAFS

-675 HGIEDLRVGMVL
+675 HELEDLRVGMVL

-714 QLADRYVSSPGDV
+714 QLADKYVSSPNDV
-727 VKLGQQVMVKVVE
+727 VKLGQQVMVRVTE

-747 ISLSMRGV
+747 ISLSMKGV